1 MGKHKWSEEKIK
13 RWTADKRGM
22 GTGASYRPWIE
33 VKDVSSQGRS
43 RRVWSP
49 KTGRIHHLLSDIE
62 HDIFLVAEW
71 SASVQ
76 DIREQ
81 YPLDREVTQSIAHKL
96 QIAHPAYPG
105 THVPTVMTVDF
116 LLTVSTAQNAST
128 YIAINAKADDE
139 AEDSR
144 SIEKLEIQRSY
155 FEELG
160 FDHHLVYRSNIPKAV
175 VNNLVWIRDSGLTV
189 GQVEERAGVYE
200 SLKDAMLNE
209 LSQLRPAVGSMSLAE
224 YCDQFD
230 DFHGQFRGVGLRVA
244 RMLLQARMLSTD
256 LNVTDLPREP
266 VTSFRPSLSVRS
278 NVGARKA

>member
-1 MGKHKWSEEKIK
+1 MGKHQWTEEKIK
-13 RWTADKRGM
+13 RWTAEKRGT

-33 VKDVSSQGRS
+33 VKDVSSLGRS

-49 KTGRIHHLLSDIE
+49 KTGRVHHLLSDIE
-62 HDIFLVAEW
+62 HDIFLAAEW
-71 SASVQ
+71 SSNVQ

-116 LLTVSTAQNAST
+116 LLTVSTAQNANT

-139 AEDSR
+139 AEDPR

-160 FDHHLVYRSNIPKAV
+160 FEHHLVYRSNIPKAV
-175 VNNLVWIRDSGLTV
+175 VNNLTWIRDSGLTK
-189 GQVEERAGVYE
+189 GQVEERSSVYE
-200 SLKDAMLNE
+200 PLKEAMLDD
-209 LSQLRPAVGSMSLAE
+209 LLLPRPDIGSMSLAE
-224 YCDQFD
+224 YCTQFD
-230 DFHGQFRGVGLRVA
+230 DFHGQYRGVGLRVA